1 LQIIESRPW
10 FLTHRLPPP
19 KFHIVVVEEESAPL
33 AMSGDWLLVQE
44 LFERGDSEFVDKLRG
59 IADAEGLASFAERW
73 YANSAPAA
81 RQLLL
86 AYLERPLNAFRHESI
101 VKRLFKRA
109 EAAGDDLVMARFLVA
124 FDRSV
129 RRVQRK
135 RYHFLRQRF
144 TEQRKA
150 QKLADAL
157 RSQGYDNVNVWSSK
171 KAGFLVSGELDEL
184 FLTSPAGTTMPR
196 GKLVEYVVGRDPR
209 TGKSKKFQAPD
220 WVIVLNLPVE
230 AFRNASLPPEK
241 LRGKLERFR
250 LFSLATRRYL
260 QRRAW
265 RYFRRLGK
273 THPERYIAA
282 ITEALALYR
291 DEDVTTG
298 LALLD
303 NWGLVHALFHHS
315 PVLEA
320 GRRGWVPAPG
330 RSLSELKPAPAF
342 APLWREKEDAL
353 FALLY
358 RASCRPVRRW
368 AMAVLSRDPSAL
380 CAGWLELIL
389 LLLDHQDDEIVAW
402 AAELLTF
409 AEDLSNVPTARWLEA
424 ARSAG
429 PQAVTTLAEL
439 MSRHIKPD
447 RVELI
452 EAVALCASR
461 ALPLARLG
469 LDWLKLKNIDT
480 DEQRRALLALLEA
493 ECLPLRNEILA
504 FLRAALG
511 SAASFH
517 SDWLLALL
525 DCRHDD
531 ARAAG
536 LDWFRAESAAHED
549 VTVWQKLLESP
560 YDDVRFAMVSE
571 LDDRVRHTKPLE
583 LAEKLDSDRLRLLW
597 ATVLLNVQRG
607 SRTKPGVIGQVARR
621 LEKHPEE
628 AEALL
633 PILNVG
639 MRSLRRPERAASL
652 AAIVRLVHYRPEIL
666 PLIRATF
673 PQLQLS

>member
-1 LQIIESRPW
+1 
-10 FLTHRLPPP
+10 
-19 KFHIVVVEEESAPL
+19 VEEESAPL
-33 AMSGDWLLVQE
+33 ATSGDWLLVQE
-44 LFERGDSEFVDKLRG
+44 LLERGDPEFVDKLRG

-86 AYLERPLNAFRHESI
+86 AYLERPLNAFRHEPLI
-101 VKRLFKRA
+101 KRLFKRA
-109 EAAGDDLVMARFLVA
+109 EAAGDDPVMARFLVA

-129 RRVQRK
+129 RRIERR
-135 RYHFLRQRF
+135 RYRRIRQTLAGERA
-144 TEQRKA
+144 A
-150 QKLADAL
+150 QKLADEWRA
-157 RSQGYDNVNVWSSK
+157 QGCDNVNVWASK
-171 KAGFLVSGELDEL
+171 KAGFMVSGEWDEL

-196 GKLVEYVVGRDPR
+196 GKLVEYVVGWDLLTRN
-209 TGKSKKFQAPD
+209 SKKIQAPD
-220 WVIVLNLPVE
+220 WLGVLNLPVE
-230 AFRNASLPPEK
+230 AFRNAALPPEK

-273 THPERYIAA
+273 THPERYVPA
-282 ITEALALYR
+282 ITEALALYH
-291 DEDVTTG
+291 DEDVKSG

-320 GRRGWVPAPG
+320 GRRGWLSAPG
-330 RSLSELKPAPAF
+330 HSLSELKPAPAF

-353 FALLY
+353 FALLH
-358 RASCRPVRRW
+358 RAACRPVRRW

-380 CAGWLELIL
+380 CAGSLELIL

-402 AAELLTF
+402 ATELLTF
-409 AEDLSNVPTARWLEA
+409 AEDLSNVPTARWLQA

-439 MSRHIKPD
+439 MSRHVKPD
-447 RVELI
+447 RVELT
-452 EAVALCASR
+452 EAVTLSAGR

-469 LDWLKLKNIDT
+469 LNWLKLKRIDS
-480 DEQRRALLALLEA
+480 DEQRRALLSLLEA
-493 ECLPLRNEILA
+493 ECLPLRSEILA

-531 ARAAG
+531 ARAQG
-536 LDWFRAESAAHED
+536 LDWFRAESAAHAD
-549 VTVWQKLLESP
+549 VTLWQKLLESP
-560 YDDVRFAMVSE
+560 YDDVRFVVVSE
-571 LDDRVRHTKPLE
+571 LDDRVRRTKPLE
-583 LAEKLDSDRLRLLW
+583 LAEKLDSERLRLLW

-607 SRTKPGVIGQVARR
+607 SRVKPGAIGQVARR

-628 AEALL
+628 AESLL
-633 PILNVG
+633 PILSVG
-639 MRSLRRPERAASL
+639 LRSLRRPERATAL
-652 AAIVRLVHYRPEIL
+652 AAIVRVVHQRPGIS
-666 PLIRATF
+666 PLIHATF
-673 PQLQLS
+673 PELQVT